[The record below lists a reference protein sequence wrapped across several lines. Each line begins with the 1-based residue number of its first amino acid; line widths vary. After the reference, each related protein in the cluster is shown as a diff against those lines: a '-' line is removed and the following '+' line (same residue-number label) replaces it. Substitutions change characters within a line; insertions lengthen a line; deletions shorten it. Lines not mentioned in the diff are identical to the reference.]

1 MSDASNGA
9 APPGDA
15 SSADAEG
22 PRSLEGERAGFSA
35 GAASCAVKIPSF
47 EGPLDLLLHL
57 CRESELDISNL
68 PIALI
73 SEQYLEYLE
82 LMRGLDID
90 IAAEYL
96 LMAATL
102 AHIKS
107 RILLPVHEGE
117 EEAEGEDPRA
127 ELARRLALFAAFRQ
141 AAEDLGRRPLLGR
154 DVFSGARSW
163 PESRSARRCSSSIS
177 PRWSRPC
184 AACWRSFPTRRRP
197 RRTQWCASAT
207 PSRIG

>member
-1 MSDASNGA
+1 MSDAPNGEE
-9 APPGDA
+9 APPYAA
-15 SSADAEG
+15 SAAAQ
-22 PRSLEGERAGFSA
+22 GERSPGEERSGAFSA
-35 GAASCAVKIPSF
+35 GAASCAVKLPSF

-57 CRESELDISNL
+57 CRESEVDITNL

-82 LMRGLDID
+82 MMRGLDID

-107 RILLPVHEGE
+107 RILLPVHED

-141 AAEDLGRRPLLGR
+141 AAEELGRRP
-154 DVFSGARSW
+154 
-163 PESRSARRCSSSIS
+163 
-177 PRWSRPC
+177 
-184 AACWRSFPTRRRP
+184 
-197 RRTQWCASAT
+197 
-207 PSRIG
+207 